1 MKKSKEL
8 DIYDIQKEK
17 NESKEKDDNKM
28 SYDENK
34 NILHISNLAN
44 TPLGTINESDNSTK
58 KDLKNI
64 YINNWLIYC
73 FWCTSRKKNLNKLL
87 FEEGSKILTERLDIM
102 NMFQH
107 LYIIEIMKEK
117 LGIEPKGIK
126 MSKNSAKNFVRYFL
140 NDE

>member
-1 MKKSKEL
+1 M
-8 DIYDIQKEK
+8 DINDIQKEK
-17 NESKEKDDNKM
+17 NENNEKDDNKI

-34 NILHISNLAN
+34 NILPISNLVN
-44 TPLGTINESDNSTK
+44 SPLGTFNESNISTT

-87 FEEGSKILTERLDIM
+87 FEEGSKVLTERLDVM

-107 LYIIEIMKEK
+107 LYIVEILKEK

-126 MSKNSAKNFVRYFL
+126 MSENSVNNFAMYFL
-140 NDE
+140 NNK